1 MRPGDLNYLPESRTT
16 RSSLPRI
23 QEHGFS
29 LFRKA
34 IEGGRMLNMTLVIT
48 LAILCLLAVVVSARV
63 RHARLKNQ
71 KRQPTSESSTDVRDL
86 LDRDDVLLVDTE
98 TTGLGDKAEV
108 IEIAAIDTVG
118 NLRLSVL
125 SMPEGR
131 ISSGASRV
139 NGLTRETLKAEG
151 ARPWPELHE
160 QVKSVLESA
169 SIVAAWN
176 APFDVRMLNQT
187 TERHGLS
194 NIRVEIADLL
204 RAYRRFRPDG
214 RHRLVDAVKREGAKW
229 SGESHRAEADCRAML
244 AVLREIA

>member
-1 MRPGDLNYLPESRTT
+1 
-16 RSSLPRI
+16 
-23 QEHGFS
+23 
-29 LFRKA
+29 
-34 IEGGRMLNMTLVIT
+34 MTLVIT

-98 TTGLGDKAEV
+98 TTGLSDKAEV

-139 NGLTRETLKAEG
+139 NGLTRKEVEGRVRKTL
-151 ARPWPELHE
+151 AR
-160 QVKSVLESA
+160 
-169 SIVAAWN
+169 
-176 APFDVRMLNQT
+176 
-187 TERHGLS
+187 
-194 NIRVEIADLL
+194 IA
-204 RAYRRFRPDG
+204 
-214 RHRLVDAVKREGAKW
+214 
-229 SGESHRAEADCRAML
+229 
-244 AVLREIA
+244 

>member
-1 MRPGDLNYLPESRTT
+1 
-16 RSSLPRI
+16 
-23 QEHGFS
+23 
-29 LFRKA
+29 
-34 IEGGRMLNMTLVIT
+34 MTLVIT

-71 KRQPTSESSTDVRDL
+71 KRQPTIKSSTDVRDL

-108 IEIAAIDTVG
+108 IEIAAIDSVG

-139 NGLTRETLKAEG
+139 NGLTRKKLKAEG

-160 QVKSVLESA
+160 QVKSVLESV
-169 SIVAAWN
+169 SIVVAWN

-187 TERHGLS
+187 TDRHGLS

-244 AVLREIA
+244 AVLRKIA

>member
-1 MRPGDLNYLPESRTT
+1 
-16 RSSLPRI
+16 
-23 QEHGFS
+23 
-29 LFRKA
+29 
-34 IEGGRMLNMTLVIT
+34 MTLVIT

-139 NGLTRETLKAEG
+139 NGLTRKKLKAEC

-169 SIVAAWN
+169 SIVVAWN

>member
-1 MRPGDLNYLPESRTT
+1 
-16 RSSLPRI
+16 
-23 QEHGFS
+23 
-29 LFRKA
+29 
-34 IEGGRMLNMTLVIT
+34 MTLVIT

-108 IEIAAIDTVG
+108 IEIAAIDSVG

-139 NGLTRETLKAEG
+139 NGLTRKKLKAEC

-160 QVKSVLESA
+160 QVKSVLESV
-169 SIVAAWN
+169 SIVVAWN
-176 APFDVRMLNQT
+176 APVDVRMLNQT
-187 TERHGLS
+187 TDRHGLS

-204 RAYRRFRPDG
+204 PAYRRFRPDG

>member
-1 MRPGDLNYLPESRTT
+1 
-16 RSSLPRI
+16 
-23 QEHGFS
+23 
-29 LFRKA
+29 
-34 IEGGRMLNMTLVIT
+34 MTPVIT

-71 KRQPTSESSTDVRDL
+71 KRQPTIKSSTDVRDL

-108 IEIAAIDTVG
+108 IEIAAIDSVG

-139 NGLTRETLKAEG
+139 NGLTRKKLKAEG

-160 QVKSVLESA
+160 QVKSVLESV
-169 SIVAAWN
+169 SIVVAWN

-187 TERHGLS
+187 TDRHGLS

-244 AVLREIA
+244 AVLRKIA

>member
-1 MRPGDLNYLPESRTT
+1 
-16 RSSLPRI
+16 
-23 QEHGFS
+23 
-29 LFRKA
+29 
-34 IEGGRMLNMTLVIT
+34 MTLVIT

-71 KRQPTSESSTDVRDL
+71 KRQPTIKSSTDVRDL

-108 IEIAAIDTVG
+108 IEIAAIDSVG

-139 NGLTRETLKAEG
+139 NGLTRKKLKAEG

-160 QVKSVLESA
+160 QVKSVLESV
-169 SIVAAWN
+169 SIVVAWN

-244 AVLREIA
+244 AVLRKIA

>member
-1 MRPGDLNYLPESRTT
+1 
-16 RSSLPRI
+16 
-23 QEHGFS
+23 
-29 LFRKA
+29 
-34 IEGGRMLNMTLVIT
+34 MTLVIT

-71 KRQPTSESSTDVRDL
+71 KRQPTIKSSTDVRDL

-108 IEIAAIDTVG
+108 IEIAAIDSVG

-160 QVKSVLESA
+160 QVKSVLESV
-169 SIVAAWN
+169 SIVVAWN

>member
-1 MRPGDLNYLPESRTT
+1 
-16 RSSLPRI
+16 
-23 QEHGFS
+23 
-29 LFRKA
+29 
-34 IEGGRMLNMTLVIT
+34 MTLVIT

-71 KRQPTSESSTDVRDL
+71 KRQPTIKSSTDVRDL

-108 IEIAAIDTVG
+108 IEIAAIDSVG

-160 QVKSVLESA
+160 QVKSVLESV
-169 SIVAAWN
+169 SIVVAWN

-244 AVLREIA
+244 AVLRKIA